1 MAIVIDGS
9 AGITFPDATVQTT
22 TGGYMNGSQIFT
34 SSGTFTV
41 PLGVDKV
48 WVTGV
53 GGGGSSGNN
62 SPCAGGAG
70 GNGAKA
76 FRQPLT
82 VTPGAVYTVTVGAG
96 ATNGSGVATSF
107 GGLFTIAAG
116 VKGANGANG
125 SSNTTPPTNGSPQWA
140 NGVSAAAADGVSILS
155 TVAGSGLGGAIGTQ
169 GAANNVGYAGILII
183 EW

>member
-76 FRQPLT
+76 FRQPLD
-82 VTPGAVYTVTVGAG
+82 VTPGATYTITVGAG

-116 VKGANGANG
+116 VKGANG
-125 SSNTTPPTNGSPQWA
+125 TNASAPQWA
-140 NGVSAAAADGVSILS
+140 NGVSADSVDGVSILS
-155 TVAGSGLGGAIGTQ
+155 TVAGSGLGGGIGTQ
-169 GAANNVGYAGILII
+169 GATQNVGYAGILII